1 MSSPAPK
8 TDKSD
13 TEQNQ
18 ETTEL
23 KHNGSAIL
31 KLIHTIPD
39 LVSDAYESQLSAI
52 NELAESLEN
61 YQEHNTYQSVADEL
75 SQVKPSVLNYIA
87 KQFAKTLNESKKVTS
102 LGEDKA
108 LNFHNDHLSIVTDS
122 EIDYQLLLEKG
133 FSESNHNFSGML
145 VESGWKFCPK
155 AKKSSAN
162 AQLDCIR
169 PGFLALI
176 LQDAIDHF
184 IEDKQVARI
193 AYRFVGA
200 SFFTMLKN
208 FFREISPELSAIVE
222 GYREEEKQQEEQ
234 QSTQPQQGNYNNNG
248 LPVADVSN
256 SVSAED
262 IEQINKTLGTNI
274 DVTGLIKNWDIPP
287 HLTEMVNSD
296 FNGFTEL
303 DLSQISPD
311 TQIRT
316 ATIEDVSKLLKALT
330 HESLIDTGK
339 MLDTNDVRA
348 ALKESLSKL
357 SDEGILTVI
366 DQVSENVL
374 NLVSHLFSSLNESGN
389 FITEV
394 QNQFARLQPSV
405 MQVALTDTKIFQSS
419 DHPVRDYLNQL
430 SNLGVRISDP
440 CEEGFMELRDS
451 VTTILKEFCG
461 DTSVFEAQ
469 SQLMAEYTN
478 SSVYAIKHADGEFE
492 AKDFANAMKHSDIS
506 DFLESQNHL
515 LEKELTFHKLLKYVW
530 GAILARV
537 IRRHGVDSEQWKLC
551 TEVYASVLWSTQ
563 VDATEN
569 GKREILRSLP
579 KIVQTIRSL
588 FLDFNLKTELRDAIL
603 EHMIQLHLAI
613 IRGTNGKDIKD
624 PGGSSLEVFKS
635 FQGKIMEDTEDSH
648 HAELDAFDSTAD
660 FNEERLNNV
669 YERFDQISPFDDNQ
683 PHNGDQVDWGDISSE
698 DEAMIH
704 QIRDSKDSLHTQE
717 NLQAVFARLNHV
729 PLETVFMLTHNTHRV
744 RCKLVKKSVTLGKF
758 CFRTF
763 DSNEQIEKNKGEL
776 ALEIIR
782 GNARQIDENN
792 MFDNALERVVMQIQ
806 ARNA

>member
-1 MSSPAPK
+1 M
-8 TDKSD
+8 
-13 TEQNQ
+13 
-18 ETTEL
+18 
-23 KHNGSAIL
+23 

-39 LVSDAYESQLSAI
+39 LVSEAYESQLTAI

-61 YQEHNTYQSVADEL
+61 YQEHSTYQSVADEL
-75 SQVKPSVLNYIA
+75 SHVKPSVLHYIA
-87 KQFAKTLNESKKVTS
+87 RQFAKTLNESRKVTS
-102 LGEDKA
+102 LEEEKA

-145 VESGWKFCPK
+145 VESGWKFCAK

-162 AQLDCIR
+162 AQLDCVR

-176 LQDAIDHF
+176 LQNALDQF

-200 SFFTMLKN
+200 KFFTMLKG
-208 FFREISPELSAIVE
+208 FFRDITGELSAIVE
-222 GYREEEKQQEEQ
+222 SYREVEKKEEEAANKPQ
-234 QSTQPQQGNYNNNG
+234 QSASFSSNG
-248 LPVADVSN
+248 LPTADVSS
-256 SVSAED
+256 SVTAED

-274 DVTGLIKNWDIPP
+274 DVTGLIKNWDIPA
-287 HLTEMVNSD
+287 HLSETNDSTFD
-296 FNGFTEL
+296 GFTQL

-316 ATIEDVSKLLKALT
+316 ASLEDVTKLLKTLT
-330 HESLIDTGK
+330 HESLIDTDQ
-339 MLDTNDVRA
+339 MMDVNDVRA

-366 DQVSENVL
+366 DQMSENVL

-389 FITEV
+389 FIVEV
-394 QNQFARLQPSV
+394 QNQFARLQPPV
-405 MQVALTDTKIFQSS
+405 MQVALTDTKLFQSS
-419 DHPVRDYLNQL
+419 DHPVRAYLNQL
-430 SNLGVRISDP
+430 SDLGIRISEAS
-440 CEEGFMELRDS
+440 EEGYIELRDS
-451 VTTILKEFCG
+451 VTTILKDFSG
-461 DTSVFEAQ
+461 DLSVFEDQ
-469 SQLMAEYTN
+469 SQQLSDYT
-478 SSVYAIKHADGEFE
+478 SSSIYAIKHADGEFE
-492 AKDFANAMKHSDIS
+492 AKDFANAMKHSAIS

-537 IRRHGVDSEQWKLC
+537 IRRHGADSEQWKLC

-563 VDATEN
+563 VDATDS

-579 KIVQTIRSL
+579 NIVQTIRSL
-588 FLDFNLKTELRDAIL
+588 FLEYSLKTELRDAIL

-624 PGGSSLEVFKS
+624 PGGSSLEVFKA
-635 FQGKIMEDTEDSH
+635 FQGKIMDDTEDSH
-648 HAELDAFDSTAD
+648 HAELDAIDNTSAD
-660 FNEERLNNV
+660 YSEERLNNV

-683 PHNGDQVDWGDISSE
+683 SHSGENVDWGDISSD

-704 QIRDSKDSLHTQE
+704 E
-717 NLQAVFARLNHV
+717 
-729 PLETVFMLTHNTHRV
+729 
-744 RCKLVKKSVTLGKF
+744 
-758 CFRTF
+758 
-763 DSNEQIEKNKGEL
+763 
-776 ALEIIR
+776 IR
-782 GNARQIDENN
+782 GDQNG
-792 MFDNALERVVMQIQ
+792 LH
-806 ARNA
+806 